1 MTRWKQ
7 RDIHEKREQRKH
19 HILALNAEIACNAVI
34 NPRLQAIQA
43 QFSSAPQPLVYL
55 SGLVDQL
62 QTSPSPDA
70 PPTNAPGQPTYDAM
84 VLTLLLQVSEAAKK
98 DTGEEEKVVAKVK
111 EGLAK
116 HLVQLAEHTE
126 KLKKDLEAEEKE
138 QKKHITSED
147 MHDGF
152 DSKVG
157 GGSRCYD
164 YYYY

>member
-1 MTRWKQ
+1 
-7 RDIHEKREQRKH
+7 
-19 HILALNAEIACNAVI
+19 
-34 NPRLQAIQA
+34 
-43 QFSSAPQPLVYL
+43 
-55 SGLVDQL
+55 
-62 QTSPSPDA
+62 
-70 PPTNAPGQPTYDAM
+70 M

-157 GGSRCYD
+157 GGLALL
-164 YYYY
+164 